1 MQWENKVWRKTG
13 FCFILL
19 PIALKAMLHFL
30 KKRWP
35 LQDSMENESFQL
47 RPLTLVRGWARRT
60 NRWTWERAAWEVGGE
75 SIECDIT
82 EAREMSV
89 LQRRSGQCCQM
100 LLGQRT
106 SPQAQNRLHPA
117 GSQIQSSDKRTR
129 MRTLA
134 STSASCP
141 SSDLT
146 TKTRNVFC

>member
-75 SIECDIT
+75 SIECGIT

>member
-75 SIECDIT
+75 SIECGIT

-117 GSQIQSSDKRTR
+117 GSIPI
-129 MRTLA
+129 
-134 STSASCP
+134 P
-141 SSDLT
+141 SSTLWLYKWYLCLGQPT
-146 TKTRNVFC
+146 SLWPFQSILQGV